1 MFTNICQHNLFK
13 GLRYWMQQLAH
24 MIVVSMAYPWLAK
37 MARIRLNKSPPNIL
51 FKKRDWCC
59 YVFLFAAAAVWW
71 PIQKTPI
78 HNAAVA
84 QTVMFALLPGW
95 FAVCCSCRTWQDF
108 SDSWFWD
115 IHLVRTWLVHCCKK
129 TSQHFQEKVALLWIW
144 LLAASCRSCWVKPK
158 VNHGCFKTHWAAE
171 ICERG
176 QRFVKQLARTWC
188 KSRHF

>member
-1 MFTNICQHNLFK
+1 
-13 GLRYWMQQLAH
+13 
-24 MIVVSMAYPWLAK
+24 
-37 MARIRLNKSPPNIL
+37 
-51 FKKRDWCC
+51 
-59 YVFLFAAAAVWW
+59 VWW

-129 TSQHFQEKVALLWIW
+129 TSQHFQEKGGIALNLAPGCELQE
-144 LLAASCRSCWVKPK
+144 LLSEAQGEPRLFQNTLSCRNMWKRSK
-158 VNHGCFKTHWAAE
+158 
-171 ICERG
+171 IC
-176 QRFVKQLARTWC
+176 QTTC
-188 KSRHF
+188 